1 MQAPLLRHPIEEA
14 ASPSD
19 REIDSNQKHAM
30 SDHGKNL
37 FIEQHKDVYAILRGD
52 VNEPLAVEPT
62 QDATIEKAR
71 KLEPDAASMWSGF
84 ATSERGGRDK
94 CGGSDRHQAAPRFL
108 GFFCARL
115 SCRAATRSITLLR
128 AGLGGGAWRLC
139 PFALSSISFFSGIEF
154 CRYALDKLQG
164 KIDFVGEQLLVDR
177 QSELVSS
184 VDFRGETEG
193 V

>member
-37 FIEQHKDVYAILRGD
+37 FIEQHKDGYAILRGG

-128 AGLGGGAWRLC
+128 
-139 PFALSSISFFSGIEF
+139 
-154 CRYALDKLQG
+154 Y
-164 KIDFVGEQLLVDR
+164 
-177 QSELVSS
+177 
-184 VDFRGETEG
+184 RGELLITKSHQSFRYDLKRPKVRIKVRYERTDIDAARPQFRC
-193 V
+193 